1 MKFYESAFGLKKNTM
16 IVRQKIYN
24 IILTESNCTKKKTKH
39 TKNKKIGIYILSNCK
54 IVP

>member
-24 IILTESNCTKKKTKH
+24 IILTESNYTKKKER
-39 TKNKKIGIYILSNCK
+39 NKKIGIYILSNCK
-54 IVP
+54 IVS